1 MTKERIL
8 PANV

>member
-1 MTKERIL
+1 MHSVIL